1 MREGDLAAVRVV
13 RVERRTLT
21 CASLR
26 YFHRLYNITLFVLT
40 IAAKSLKMYI
50 NSRR

>member
-21 CASLR
+21 LR
-26 YFHRLYNITLFVLT
+26 RYAISIDFTTSPCLFLQLQRKV
-40 IAAKSLKMYI
+40 
-50 NSRR
+50 

>member
-21 CASLR
+21 ESQTSVLG
-26 YFHRLYNITLFVLT
+26 FTTNI
-40 IAAKSLKMYI
+40 S
-50 NSRR
+50 